1 MINWLSKPMLIR
13 QRYQVIMDQPLK
25 HSVIQ
30 NIEDV
35 EEKIPNTSG
44 LVKKTVYNSK
54 ITKIENKIPIVT
66 GLVTTATF
74 NTKAT

>member
-1 MINWLSKPMLIR
+1 MLLR
-13 QRYQVIMDQPLK
+13 LRYQVIMDQSLK
-25 HSVIQ
+25 HNVIQ

-35 EEKIPNTSG
+35 EEKIPNTSE

-54 ITKIENKIPIVT
+54 ITKIENKISIVT

>member
-1 MINWLSKPMLIR
+1 
-13 QRYQVIMDQPLK
+13 MDQSLK
-25 HSVIQ
+25 HNVIQ

-35 EEKIPNTSG
+35 EEKIPNTSE

-54 ITKIENKIPIVT
+54 ITKIENKISIVT